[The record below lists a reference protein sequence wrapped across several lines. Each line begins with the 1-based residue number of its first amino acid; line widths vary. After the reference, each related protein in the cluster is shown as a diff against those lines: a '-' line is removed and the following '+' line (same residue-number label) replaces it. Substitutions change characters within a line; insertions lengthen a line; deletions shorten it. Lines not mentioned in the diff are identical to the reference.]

1 MNRLDQNSKGKA
13 YFIFC
18 AIMVVIIAFLFTFP
32 LYWILTGAFK
42 TKQDIL
48 ATVPVW
54 WHSEFVS
61 TTLKTS

>member
-18 AIMVVIIAFLFTFP
+18 AIMVVIIAVLFTFP

-48 ATVPVW
+48 ATVPV
-54 WHSEFVS
+54 
-61 TTLKTS
+61 